1 VSTDAAQPAGDPAIS
16 APTRPTGPLG
26 GPPGLGGDLA
36 SAVGGARGLI
46 ENALPGALFVVVY
59 TITKELTPSLWAG
72 VGSAVVLAV
81 LRLLRRETVQHA
93 VGGLIGIAIGAWF
106 AHRSGRPEAFFLP
119 SLIKNTGF
127 GAAYAVSAL
136 VRWPVLGIALGP
148 LLGEGLTG
156 WRSNPSR
163 MRAYTLATW
172 VWAGLFAV
180 RLAVQVPLYAA
191 GAVTTLGTANIFL
204 GLPLYGLTIWITW
217 RLLRVPKAAEEDG
230 TAGEAPAPPARVPV
244 AEPEG

>member
-1 VSTDAAQPAGDPAIS
+1 MG
-16 APTRPTGPLG
+16 
-26 GPPGLGGDLA
+26 GGDLA
-36 SAVGGARGLI
+36 AAVGGPRGLV

-59 TITKELTPSLWAG
+59 TITQELTPSLWAG

-93 VGGLIGIAIGAWF
+93 LGGLVGIAIGAWF
-106 AHRSGRPEAFFLP
+106 AHRSGRAEAFYLP
-119 SLIKNTGF
+119 SLIKNAGF
-127 GAAYAVSAL
+127 GAAYALSAI
-136 VRWPVLGIALGP
+136 VRWPILGVALGP

-156 WRSNPSR
+156 WRAVPAR

-204 GLPLYGLTIWITW
+204 GLPLYGLTVWITW
-217 RLLRVPKAAEEDG
+217 RLLRVPKAEADHPEADHPVAE
-230 TAGEAPAPPARVPV
+230 AQASPAPSAAAPQAVAPPAAAPTAAVPL
-244 AEPEG
+244 AKPEG

>member
-1 VSTDAAQPAGDPAIS
+1 MG
-16 APTRPTGPLG
+16 
-26 GPPGLGGDLA
+26 GGDLA
-36 SAVGGARGLI
+36 AAVGGARGLV

-59 TITKELTPSLWAG
+59 TVTKELTPSLWAG

-93 VGGLIGIAIGAWF
+93 VGGLVGIAIGAWF
-106 AHRSGRPEAFFLP
+106 AHRSGRAEAFYLP
-119 SLIKNTGF
+119 SLIKNAGF
-127 GAAYAVSAL
+127 GAAYALSAL
-136 VRWPVLGIALGP
+136 VRWPILGVALGP

-156 WRSNPSR
+156 WRSQPTR

-172 VWAGLFAV
+172 VWAGLFAI

-217 RLLRVPKAAEEDG
+217 RLLRVPKAEPADEPAGLDG
-230 TAGEAPAPPARVPV
+230 VAAREAPAAPAGPAAPVPL
-244 AEPEG
+244 AKPEA